1 MNVQQASKLRRFALQ
16 SAMLLIVLVAT
27 GTLSIAYTPSTAAI
41 PILWPTSGIALGAVL
56 LYGVRALPA
65 IFLSVAIVFLA
76 VERSLQPS
84 LVHATLEVLQAV
96 LAGVAIRGL
105 TPFKTSLN
113 RTHSVIA
120 LLLIGACLAPAIAAL
135 GRASVAY
142 LAYDRDFLLT
152 FRHWWLS
159 SSLGVLALTP
169 TMLTT
174 LGPAARSRRQISRD
188 VAALFVSAGVLVA
201 FGFLEANG
209 YPLAFL
215 SFPLIIGVALVLGPR
230 GAAAGSLLIVLAA
243 TVGSA
248 QGHGPFQSADFE
260 VLIVLL
266 VAFSGS
272 LTATSLLLASVSEEA
287 NSAEESLRLAE
298 RRHSEK
304 SVLLESVVKSISDAV
319 IAADPNGK
327 FIAFNPAA
335 EAMLGVGPLAADPKE
350 WTELYGAYRPDGVTP
365 FPPEELPLVR
375 AIAGEV
381 TNDVEMWVR
390 NPGRPSGIRITVSG
404 RPLIDGQGARQGG
417 VLILRDITE
426 QRALRD
432 AEALEIAAR
441 RARQDALLELAKSK
455 AIHDGE
461 LGSAA
466 EGITATAA
474 TVLGASR
481 ASLWFGEGGIETL
494 QLFNAFVA
502 NRRLHIKDAS
512 ILVDLEPL
520 QFKGA
525 TLEAAIRLRGERVG
539 VLRIEDSKAERFFSS
554 DEENFAQSL
563 ATLVTLTLEAE
574 EKRKAHEELAT
585 RTGELVVARDQALR
599 AALAKSEF
607 VANMSHELRTP
618 LNAVIGM
625 TGLMLDAPL
634 DEELRD
640 YAETIRCSGLALL
653 NVINDVLDFSKIEA
667 GELRF
672 ESIEFDLQ
680 QTLEETIEVISQR
693 AYGKGLELTSIIDP
707 ALQRTLKGDPGR
719 IRQVVLNL
727 LSNAVKFTDLGE
739 IILKAELLS
748 DEGGESVVYFEVRD
762 TGIGIAEEDAK
773 RLFQPFTQADASTTR
788 KFGGTGLGLAISSRL
803 VELMHGEIG
812 VRSEIGV
819 GSTFWFTCRLQRV
832 ATLRSQSRIAPSAGP
847 RRTALVIEAHQPT
860 FETIAGHLKTL
871 GYEAEHAPSVE
882 LALSLLDDYRAKKR
896 VYSFVVAD
904 AEHGALTDPRLVA
917 LMQQLN
923 TNRSLPLLLVCYP
936 SRRSDVVR
944 SKLGAFVAGALYRP
958 VRLAE
963 LRTLVN
969 RFSGE
974 PTPSWRGHKLSPTA
988 STTTD
993 EALADSRIL
1002 VAEDNRV
1009 NQRVAAALL
1018 TKLGVRTFTIV
1029 EDGREA
1035 LDAINRAEYDLV
1047 LMDCQMPVLDGYE
1060 TTKQLRAS
1068 GYTAPIVALTADA
1081 MQGTRERCLEA
1092 GMNDYLTKPIELKEL
1107 GRALQELLKPQPLQV
1122 EVIRAAELD
1131 RSTVFGAG
1139 GLTVTA
1145 LDVTEF
1151 DTKTGFDKKT
1161 SGASSRRWPRPD
1173 EEESE
1178 EILPS

>member
-1 MNVQQASKLRRFALQ
+1 MNVAQASKLRLFATE
-16 SAMLLIVLVAT
+16 SAMLLIALVAT
-27 GTLSIAYTPSTAAI
+27 GTLSVAYSPSPAGV
-41 PILWPTSGIALGAVL
+41 PIVWPVAGIALGGVL
-56 LYGVRALPA
+56 LYGVRSLPVT
-65 IFLSVAIVFLA
+65 FLSVVIVFLA
-76 VERSLQPS
+76 VERSLQAS
-84 LVHATLEVLQAV
+84 LLHAGLDIAQAV
-96 LAGVAIRGL
+96 FAGMAIRAL
-105 TPFKTSLN
+105 SPFRTQLN
-113 RTHSVIA
+113 RMHSVIA
-120 LLLIGACLAPAIAAL
+120 LLIIGAFLAPGIAAF
-135 GRASVAY
+135 GRASIAY
-142 LAYDRDFLLT
+142 LFGNRDFLIT

-169 TMLTT
+169 TMLTA
-174 LGPAARSRRQISRD
+174 LGPDVRSRRPVSRE
-188 VAALFVSAGVLVA
+188 VMALFVSAGVLVA

-230 GAAAGSLLIVLAA
+230 GAAAGSLLIVFAA
-243 TVGSA
+243 TLGSA
-248 QGHGPFQSADFE
+248 RGHGPFQRADLE

-272 LTATSLLLASVSEEA
+272 LTATSLLLAAVSEEA
-287 NSAEESLRLAE
+287 HSAEESLRLAE

-319 IAADPNGK
+319 IAADPNGN
-327 FIAFNPAA
+327 FIAFNTAA
-335 EAMLGVGPLAADPKE
+335 ETMLGIGPISADPKE
-350 WTELYGAYRPDGVTP
+350 WTERYGAFHPDGVTP
-365 FPPEELPLVR
+365 FPTEELPLVR

-390 NPGRPSGIRITVSG
+390 NPGRPAGVRITVSG

-417 VLILRDITE
+417 VLIIRDITE

-461 LGSAA
+461 LSRAA
-466 EGITATAA
+466 EAITATAA
-474 TVLGASR
+474 TVLGASQ
-481 ASLWFGEGGIETL
+481 ASLWFGEGGVETL
-494 QLFNAFVA
+494 QLFNAFIA
-502 NRRLHIKDAS
+502 NRRIHIKDRS
-512 ILVDLEPL
+512 ILRDLERTDS
-520 QFKGA
+520 KGA

-539 VLRIEDSKAERFFSS
+539 VLRLEDTKVERFFSS

-672 ESIEFDLQ
+672 EAIEFDLQ
-680 QTLEETIEVISQR
+680 QTLEETVEVISQR
-693 AYGKGLELTSIIDP
+693 AYGKGLELTSLIDP
-707 ALQRTLKGDPGR
+707 ALQRPLKGDPGR

-739 IILKAELLS
+739 IVLKAELLS

-762 TGIGIAEEDAK
+762 TGIGISDDDAK

-812 VRSEIGV
+812 VRSEIGF

-832 ATLRSQSRIAPSAGP
+832 ASLRAQKPSVTTP
-847 RRTALVIEAHQPT
+847 DETRRTALVIEAHQPT

-871 GYEAEHAPSVE
+871 GYDAEHAPSIE
-882 LALSLLDDYRAKKR
+882 AALSLLDDYRAER
-896 VYSFVVAD
+896 RGYSFVVAD
-904 AEHGALTDPRLVA
+904 AEHGALTEPRFVSLI
-917 LMQQLN
+917 QQLN
-923 TNRSLPLLLVCYP
+923 GQRRLPLLLVCYP

-974 PTPSWRGHKLSPTA
+974 PTPSWRGHKLSPPV
-988 STTTD
+988 TTTSD
-993 EALADSRIL
+993 ETLADSRIL

-1060 TTKQLRAS
+1060 TTRQLRAS

-1092 GMNDYLTKPIELKEL
+1092 GMSDYLTKPIELKEL
-1107 GRALQELLKPQPLQV
+1107 GRTLHDHLKPQPLQI
-1122 EVIRAAELD
+1122 EVIRAAEGPDVDSLGLE
-1131 RSTVFGAG
+1131 SNGSVGFGRNG
-1139 GLTVTA
+1139 VGQ
-1145 LDVTEF
+1145 
-1151 DTKTGFDKKT
+1151 KT
-1161 SGASSRRWPRPD
+1161 SGAPSKRWPRPD
-1173 EEESE
+1173 EEESK